1 MILGVHFSD
10 DIGTYSV
17 FVKDVFAAVDFLE
30 FLGEFDAVINQKKY
44 DTWLKG
50 DRLYRGVRRRM
61 GRIVYK
67 RSESERN

>member
-30 FLGEFDAVINQKKY
+30 FLGDGAALEDFFVAA
-44 DTWLKG
+44 
-50 DRLYRGVRRRM
+50 
-61 GRIVYK
+61 
-67 RSESERN
+67 